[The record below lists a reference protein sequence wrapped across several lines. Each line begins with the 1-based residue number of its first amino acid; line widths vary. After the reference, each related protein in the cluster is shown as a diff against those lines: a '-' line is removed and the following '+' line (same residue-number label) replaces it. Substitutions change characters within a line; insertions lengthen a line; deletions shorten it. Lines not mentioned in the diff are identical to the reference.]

1 MESYLDGAVGAEE
14 MAYVTAHIEEYLSSG
29 TSSRSDEELEA
40 VMLLT
45 SMGDFTHFKATMLT
59 VKNEKLSEMVATGA
73 GDTKAILMTDIFE
86 RLAGMGDTWVAVLD
100 KPGTKVWPESCRP
113 ECIR

>member
-40 VMLLT
+40 VALLT
-45 SMGDFTHFKATMLT
+45 SMGDFTHFMATMLT

-100 KPGTKVWPESCRP
+100 KPGAKVWPESCRP